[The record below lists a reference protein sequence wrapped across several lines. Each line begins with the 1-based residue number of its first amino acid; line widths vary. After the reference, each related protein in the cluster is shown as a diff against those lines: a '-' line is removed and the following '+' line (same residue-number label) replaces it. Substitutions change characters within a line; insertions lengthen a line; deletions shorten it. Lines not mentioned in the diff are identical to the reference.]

1 MISLS
6 IVVCGLI
13 KFLYTKNKIRSGGY
27 VNDHLKK
34 HDAKAGKAG
43 LAGIIG
49 IEAWMIY
56 YYFKR
61 LTPEEQDIILEKAEK
76 KAAEEKARREAQG
89 KRTVIVIDKL
99 GKKD

>member
-27 VNDHLKK
+27 VNDHPKK

-76 KAAEEKARREAQG
+76 KAAEEKAGRETPG
-89 KRTVIVIDKL
+89 KRTVIAIDKS
-99 GKKD
+99 GEKD